1 MEKENKKYK
10 VGLNISSIGYFV
22 LLEQNKIIDICQ
34 VPQKIENKE
43 LNKQLAQLKKDS
55 KIKGNKTRCEKEIKI
70 INDKILNLP
79 HDCKRVFEWLS
90 KYKNDIQVVNIEKP
104 LLQSFNPTSIQSL
117 VKMGETMGVIR
128 TMLDLLDIP
137 YNIISISE
145 WRSNFDYK
153 KLSKEE
159 IQELIKTTGKNKG
172 EITREFAKNESIR
185 ISEERIENIKDWY
198 ILPRCSKI
206 NNDIVESALLSL
218 V

>member
-1 MEKENKKYK
+1 MKKYK
-10 VGLNISSIGYFV
+10 IGLDISSIAWFV

-34 VPQKIENKE
+34 VPQKTKDKN
-43 LNKQLAQLKKDS
+43 LNKLLTQLKKDS
-55 KIKGNKTRCEKEIKI
+55 KIKGNKTKCEKEIKK

-79 HDCKRVFEWLS
+79 YDCNRVFEWLS
-90 KYKNDIQVVNIEKP
+90 KYRDNIKIVNIEKP

-117 VKMGETMGVIR
+117 VKMGEIMGVVR
-128 TMLDLLDIP
+128 TMLDLLNIP

-159 IQELIKTTGKNKG
+159 IQELIKKTGKAKG

-185 ISEERIENIKDWY
+185 ISEEKIDNIKDWY

-206 NNDIVESALLSL
+206 NNDIVESSLLGL

>member
-1 MEKENKKYK
+1 MKKYK
-10 VGLNISSIGYFV
+10 VGLDISSISYFV
-22 LLEQNKIIDICQ
+22 LLEQNKIVDICQ
-34 VPQKIENKE
+34 VPQKTKDKN
-43 LNKQLAQLKKDS
+43 LNKILTQLKKDS
-55 KIKGNKTRCEKEIKI
+55 KIKGNKTKCEKEIKK

-79 HDCKRVFEWLS
+79 YDCDRVFEWLS
-90 KYKNDIQVVNIEKP
+90 KYRDNIEIVNIEKP

-117 VKMGETMGVIR
+117 VKMGEIMGIVR
-128 TMLDLLDIP
+128 TMLDLLNIP

-145 WRSNFDYK
+145 WRSNFNYK

-159 IQELIKTTGKNKG
+159 IQELIKKTGKSKG

-185 ISEERIENIKDWY
+185 ISEEKIDNIKDWY

-218 V
+218 I